1 MWVPYGTLEPEE
13 SHVTNTRHFAFLL
26 VTTNAVS
33 PNTSLVPT
41 RWLVDK
47 PAFDAPTVGIRN
59 WQQSASHLSQA
70 QLRRGSQDFDA
81 KQSIFCF
88 GSSCPICRLPE
99 VRCVL
104 TLKDM
109 LTENTDR
116 RARFVNPPFVG
127 LRHAATFGNKS
138 FKRFRFRAEDDDG
151 DIPPRQI
158 LLVFPT
164 LVHGHQNIEMGQLH
178 GLQKIAVF

>member
-1 MWVPYGTLEPEE
+1 M
-13 SHVTNTRHFAFLL
+13 
-26 VTTNAVS
+26 
-33 PNTSLVPT
+33 
-41 RWLVDK
+41 
-47 PAFDAPTVGIRN
+47 
-59 WQQSASHLSQA
+59 
-70 QLRRGSQDFDA
+70 
-81 KQSIFCF
+81 
-88 GSSCPICRLPE
+88 
-99 VRCVL
+99 L

-116 RARFVNPPFVG
+116 RARFVKPPFVG
-127 LRHAATFGNKS
+127 LRHAGTCGNKS

>member
-81 KQSIFCF
+81 KQSILCF

-109 LTENTDR
+109 PKLKTPTDEHGLL
-116 RARFVNPPFVG
+116 NPPFVG
-127 LRHAATFGNKS
+127 RKLTWRSPESQRRH
-138 FKRFRFRAEDDDG
+138 
-151 DIPPRQI
+151 P
-158 LLVFPT
+158 
-164 LVHGHQNIEMGQLH
+164 
-178 GLQKIAVF
+178 

>member
-116 RARFVNPPFVG
+116 RARFVNPPV
-127 LRHAATFGNKS
+127 RWTET
-138 FKRFRFRAEDDDG
+138 RRYVW
-151 DIPPRQI
+151 QQ
-158 LLVFPT
+158 V
-164 LVHGHQNIEMGQLH
+164 
-178 GLQKIAVF
+178 LQAISISRRR